1 MDGSFLIFAI
11 MDDRF
16 NYSRPWMAAFW
27 SSRSW
32 MIALTTRGH
41 GWPLF

>member
-16 NYSRPWMAAFW
+16 NYSRPWMAAF
-27 SSRSW
+27 
-32 MIALTTRGH
+32 
-41 GWPLF
+41 